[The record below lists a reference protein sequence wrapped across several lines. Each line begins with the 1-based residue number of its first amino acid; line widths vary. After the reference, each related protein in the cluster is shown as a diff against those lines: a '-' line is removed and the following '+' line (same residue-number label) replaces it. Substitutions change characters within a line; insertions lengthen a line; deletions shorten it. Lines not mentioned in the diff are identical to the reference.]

1 MADRTLS
8 SALKRTVDVVVSCAT
23 IAVLAPLL
31 VAIAIAIVAD
41 SRGGV
46 LFRSVR
52 IGRGR
57 HPFAMLKFRTMVS
70 DPDFGGPPVT
80 ARNDLRVT
88 RVGRVLRR
96 TKLDE
101 LPNLVNVL
109 RGEMS
114 LVGPRPETPELVDAF
129 DPLRCRV
136 CSVLPGMTGLVQL
149 RFPNEEAML
158 AETDLRSPA
167 YAAHVRQKLELDGL
181 YVERASLLRDLA
193 ILLCTALAMVSV
205 AVDLTSLFGP
215 EKSAKSASPTPSSS
229 NT

>member
-1 MADRTLS
+1 
-8 SALKRTVDVVVSCAT
+8 
-23 IAVLAPLL
+23 
-31 VAIAIAIVAD
+31 
-41 SRGGV
+41 
-46 LFRSVR
+46 
-52 IGRGR
+52 
-57 HPFAMLKFRTMVS
+57 MVS
-70 DPDFGGPPVT
+70 DPDCGGPPVT

-114 LVGPRPETPELVDAF
+114 LVGPRPETPELVDAS

-158 AETDLRSPA
+158 AETDLESPA
-167 YAAHVRQKLELDGL
+167 YAAHVRHKLELDGL
-181 YVERASLLRDLA
+181 YVERASLMRDLA
-193 ILLCTALAMVSV
+193 ILLCTSLAMLGC
-205 AVDLTSLFGP
+205 AVDLTSLFG
-215 EKSAKSASPTPSSS
+215 SDKSASRTLSSS